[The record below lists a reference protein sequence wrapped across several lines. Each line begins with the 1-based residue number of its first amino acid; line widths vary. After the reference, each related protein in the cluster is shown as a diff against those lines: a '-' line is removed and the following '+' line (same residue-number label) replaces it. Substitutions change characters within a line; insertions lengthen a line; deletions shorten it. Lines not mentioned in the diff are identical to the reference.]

1 MAITVKLPGPLAEP
15 AGGARSIA
23 VDVDASGG
31 PASVGALL
39 DALAV
44 SHPAL
49 ERRIRDERGEVRR
62 FVNLYVGDDDVR
74 HLGGQAT
81 PVRDGD
87 VVHVLPSVAGG

>member
-23 VDVDASGG
+23 VDVDASGR

-62 FVNLYVGDDDVR
+62 FVNLYVGNDDVR

>member
-23 VDVDASGG
+23 VDVDASGA
-31 PASVGALL
+31 PATVGALL
-39 DALAV
+39 DALAS

-74 HLGGQAT
+74 HLEGQST
-81 PVRDGD
+81 TVRDGD